1 MSIYIIHLNNKGE
14 AKEKQHNEMERAR
27 FSFSFVHHCHFNVLH
42 AYVSDYLTSITC
54 LCFDYLT
61 SMNQAY
67 AMFRFVFQK
76 QIVA

>member
-42 AYVSDYLTSITC
+42 AYVSDYLTS
-54 LCFDYLT
+54 
-61 SMNQAY
+61 MNQAY